1 MEVRN
6 HGRRAHTGDVLA
18 ILPEARSKR
27 MIIFFYGEID
37 AAKGLL
43 VQNYCSAQVFNFD
56 GVIEH
61 QHNANDTWLAMVCGA
76 PDGRGILLG

>member
-43 VQNYCSAQVFNFD
+43 V
-56 GVIEH
+56 
-61 QHNANDTWLAMVCGA
+61 
-76 PDGRGILLG
+76 

>member
-1 MEVRN
+1 MARGGEGRGGKCDAGVEEKTGESTVEVRN

-43 VQNYCSAQVFNFD
+43 V
-56 GVIEH
+56 
-61 QHNANDTWLAMVCGA
+61 
-76 PDGRGILLG
+76 

>member
-1 MEVRN
+1 VEVRN
-6 HGRRAHTGDVLA
+6 HGRRAHTGDELA

-43 VQNYCSAQVFNFD
+43 V
-56 GVIEH
+56 
-61 QHNANDTWLAMVCGA
+61 
-76 PDGRGILLG
+76 